1 MSEPVHAAEL
11 LPLVLADF
19 EKRLKSAA
27 PAPTSKPLRLVL
39 TAEQSAV
46 IRESGIRFAIIHPDS
61 YPSPT
66 VGRWVV
72 DLIECDVHQANAAVR
87 VAMGLSAERK
97 IKAANNS
104 TISPRHEPT
113 LF

>member
-1 MSEPVHAAEL
+1 MN
-11 LPLVLADF
+11 
-19 EKRLKSAA
+19 
-27 PAPTSKPLRLVL
+27 SKPFRLVL
-39 TAEQSAV
+39 TEEQSAA

-72 DLIECDVHQANAAVR
+72 DLVECDVHQANAACR

-97 IKAANNS
+97 LKTETVSDLKAGKAID
-104 TISPRHEPT
+104 TPVTTSPTAP
-113 LF
+113 